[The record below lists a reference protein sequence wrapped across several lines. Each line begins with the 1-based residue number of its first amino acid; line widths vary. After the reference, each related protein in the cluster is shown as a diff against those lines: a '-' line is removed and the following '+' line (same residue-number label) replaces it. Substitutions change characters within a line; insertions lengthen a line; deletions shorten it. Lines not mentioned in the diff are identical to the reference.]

1 MSDNKNLYIENFI
14 IRLLEKKRNIPK
26 KVKKNMQNFNYLDQ
40 GQIDSLG
47 LMSFIFSIEKKFK
60 FKFTPKELS
69 SKEFRVFTG
78 LINLIKKKINL

>member
-1 MSDNKNLYIENFI
+1 MSNNKNLYIENFI
-14 IRLLEKKRNIPK
+14 IRLLEKKSNIPK

-69 SKEFRVFTG
+69 AKEFRVFTG
-78 LINLIKKKINL
+78 LINLIEKKINL